1 LKELKPYNIHIIN
14 LQNKQYDFEFEET
27 QSFFTALDQS
37 FIENG
42 AFKAT
47 IRLDKSETMIQL
59 RFDISG
65 VVELVC
71 DRSLDTFDQPFE
83 TTQKLILKFGEVA
96 EELTDE
102 IEVIPRLLE
111 DYNIAQ
117 SLFDFIYLALPTKK
131 LHPRFSEEDPEDDD
145 TEGKIIYSSAEANA
159 DKSEQETIDPRW
171 AVLSKLKSTE

>member
-1 LKELKPYNIHIIN
+1 MKELKQYNIHIIN
-14 LQNKQYDFEFEET
+14 LQNKQYDFEFEGN
-27 QSFFTALDQS
+27 QSFFEALDQS

-42 AFKAT
+42 TFKAT
-47 IRLDKSETMIQL
+47 VHLDKSETMIQL
-59 RFDISG
+59 RFDING

-131 LHPRFSEEDPEDDD
+131 LHPRFRDEEDEEE
-145 TEGKIIYSSAEANA
+145 TEGKIIYSSIINVEKP
-159 DKSEQETIDPRW
+159 DEKPIDPRW
-171 AVLSKLKSTE
+171 AALAKLKSKE